1 MLLLVIIVLSA
12 LAVSALCSVLEATLL
27 SVSVVSLS
35 ERRDNG
41 DKAATRMLALKQT
54 HLESSIGAILTY
66 NTIAH
71 TIGAALSGA
80 QAAKVFG
87 DAWVGVFSAVLTVLI
102 LIATEIIPKTVGTAY
117 ADRLVGFVGMV
128 ITIMIKP
135 PMKWILYL
143 THALT
148 RLFVRGEKRKT
159 SRGEV
164 LATVRMAAQDGSLAA
179 GESKVMANLLKL
191 RQITV
196 DHILTPRTVMVSF
209 DEESTVAEALA
220 VVDAKPF
227 SRIPLHGAKVDEVTG
242 YVLMRDLLRVAVD
255 GGDVQQPV
263 SKHRRAVQVI
273 EDTTTV
279 GHALARFTSSNEHLA
294 VVTDPLGVV
303 SGLVTMEDLIETAL
317 GVEIVDEKDKVADL
331 RKLAIQLRDQRLARM
346 QIRRSNPA
354 VQTVDVGEKA
364 GPDEPRPDEP

>member
-12 LAVSALCSVLEATLL
+12 LAVSALCSVLEACLL
-27 SVSVVSLS
+27 SVRVVSLT
-35 ERRDNG
+35 ERSDQG
-41 DKAATRMLALKQT
+41 DKSAARMLELKQN
-54 HLESSIGAILTY
+54 HMESSIGAILTY

-80 QAAKVFG
+80 QAARVFG

-102 LIATEIIPKTVGTAY
+102 LIATEIIPKTVGTVY

-135 PMKWILYL
+135 PMRWILFV

-148 RLFVRGEKRKT
+148 RLFVRGEKRKI

-164 LATVRMAAQDGSLAA
+164 LATVKMAARDGSLAET
-179 GESKVMANLLKL
+179 ESMVVANLLTL

-196 DHILTPRTVMVSF
+196 DDILTPRTVMVTFQQDLSVS
-209 DEESTVAEALA
+209 DALN
-220 VVDAKPF
+220 VKDARHF
-227 SRIPLHGAKVDEVTG
+227 SRIPIYGEDVDDVTG
-242 YVLMRDLLRVAVD
+242 YVLMRVLLRAAAD
-255 GGDVQQPV
+255 GDDLERPV
-263 SKHRRAVQVI
+263 LDHLLPLPVV
-273 EDTTTV
+273 EDTKAVGDALSDFTTS
-279 GHALARFTSSNEHLA
+279 GDHLA
-294 VVTDPLGVV
+294 VVIDPLGVV

-331 RKLAIQLRDQRLARM
+331 RQQAIELRDQRLARM
-346 QIRRSNPA
+346 RKRRNQKSKLH
-354 VQTVDVGEKA
+354 QS
-364 GPDEPRPDEP
+364 

>member
-35 ERRDNG
+35 ERSDAG
-41 DKAATRMLALKQT
+41 DKKAARLLALKQVN
-54 HLESSIGAILTY
+54 LESSIGAILTY

-80 QAAKVFG
+80 QAARVFG

-102 LIATEIIPKTVGTAY
+102 LIATEIIPKTVGTVY
-117 ADRLVGFVGMV
+117 ADRLVGFVGFV
-128 ITIMIKP
+128 ISILIRP
-135 PMKWILYL
+135 PMKWVLFLI
-143 THALT
+143 HALT

-164 LATVRMAAQDGSLAA
+164 LATVKMAARDGSLAET
-179 GESKVMANLLKL
+179 ESEALANMLKL

-196 DHILTPRTVMVSF
+196 DHILTPRTVMVTF
-209 DEESTVAEALA
+209 QQDLTIAEALA
-220 VVDAKPF
+220 VKDARSF
-227 SRIPLHGAKVDEVTG
+227 SRIPVHGVDPDDMKG
-242 YVLMRDLLRVAVD
+242 YVLMRDLLRLAADDGDRGRAVSD
-255 GGDVQQPV
+255 FLRDVQIV
-263 SKHRRAVQVI
+263 G
-273 EDTTTV
+273 DTTTV
-279 GHALARFTSSNEHLA
+279 ADALALFTGTNEHLG

-317 GVEIVDEKDKVADL
+317 GVEIMDEKDEVADL
-331 RKLAIQLRDQRLARM
+331 RQRAIRLRDERLARM
-346 QIRRSNPA
+346 QLRR
-354 VQTVDVGEKA
+354 DR
-364 GPDEPRPDEP
+364 D